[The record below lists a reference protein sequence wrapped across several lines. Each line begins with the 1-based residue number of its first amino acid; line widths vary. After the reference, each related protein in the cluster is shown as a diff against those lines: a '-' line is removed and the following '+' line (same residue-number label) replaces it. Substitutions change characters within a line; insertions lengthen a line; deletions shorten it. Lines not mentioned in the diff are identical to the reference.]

1 MTYQH
6 LSQTERYQIYILMK
20 DGKTQ
25 TQIAQLMERHKSTIS
40 RELARN
46 TGNRGYRPRQACL
59 LAKKR
64 SQGSRNAIQITAT
77 DWDKT
82 VDCLLEQ
89 WSPVQIADQVGIS
102 HETIY
107 RHVYADKAAGG
118 SLYQQL
124 RCQKKRKKRYASGRE
139 RRGQIIGRR
148 PISERPVHIETRA
161 QVGHWEGDTV
171 IGAHHKQAVVTLVER
186 KSGYALIAKVI
197 NKTSDLVSAA
207 IINKLAPMTS
217 LVKTITFDNGK
228 EFAEH
233 QRIDAALKSIT
244 YFADPFASWQRG
256 SNENFNGLLRQ
267 YIPKKRALSTVTD
280 EELRM
285 IQDRLNNRPRKRLGF
300 KTPSEVFMQ
309 SLNRV
314 ALRSWIHH
322 QLLSSI

>member
-25 TQIAQLMERHKSTIS
+25 TQIAKLMERHKSTIS

-46 TGNRGYRPRQACL
+46 TGLKGYRPRQACL
-59 LAKKR
+59 LAEKR
-64 SQGSRNAIQITAT
+64 SQGSRNATQITAA
-77 DWDKT
+77 DWGKT
-82 VDCLLEQ
+82 VNCLLEK

-107 RHVYADKAAGG
+107 RHIYADKAAGG

-148 PISERPVHIETRA
+148 PISERPAHIETRD

-197 NKTSDLVSAA
+197 NKTSDLVSTA
-207 IINKLAPMTS
+207 IINKLSPMAP

-228 EFAEH
+228 EFAGH
-233 QRIDAALKSIT
+233 STIDAALNSTT

-280 EELRM
+280 KELRM
-285 IQDRLNNRPRKRLGF
+285 IQDQLNNRPRKRLGF
-300 KTPSEVFMQ
+300 KTPSEVFMK

-314 ALRSWIHH
+314 ALRV
-322 QLLSSI
+322 

>member
-25 TQIAQLMERHKSTIS
+25 TQISQLMKRHKSTIS

-46 TGNRGYRPRQACL
+46 TGNRGYRPKQACL
-59 LAKKR
+59 LAQKR
-64 SQGSRNAIQITAT
+64 SQGSRNATQITST
-77 DWDKT
+77 DWGKT
-82 VDCLLEQ
+82 VDCLLEK
-89 WSPVQIADQVGIS
+89 WSPVQIANQVGIS

-124 RCQKKRKKRYASGRE
+124 RCQKKRKKRYASGRD

-148 PISERPVHIETRA
+148 PISERPVHIETRS

-171 IGAHHKQAVVTLVER
+171 IGANHQQAVVTLVER

-207 IINKLAPMTS
+207 IITKLSPLAP

-228 EFAEH
+228 EFAGH
-233 QRIDAALKSIT
+233 SKIDVALNSTT

-256 SNENFNGLLRQ
+256 SNENFNGL
-267 YIPKKRALSTVTD
+267 PKK
-280 EELRM
+280 
-285 IQDRLNNRPRKRLGF
+285 
-300 KTPSEVFMQ
+300 
-309 SLNRV
+309 
-314 ALRSWIHH
+314 
-322 QLLSSI
+322 